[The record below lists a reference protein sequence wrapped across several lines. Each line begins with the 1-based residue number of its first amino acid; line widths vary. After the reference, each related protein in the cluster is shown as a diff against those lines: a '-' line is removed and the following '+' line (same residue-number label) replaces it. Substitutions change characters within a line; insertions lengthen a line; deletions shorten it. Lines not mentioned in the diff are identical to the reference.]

1 MKNKSSTLFL
11 LYNRVNC
18 EGANVIS
25 RENGVCGSLL
35 LLASTGDRTIQAL
48 LENQVQ
54 IILYQPA
61 WQSMSEIF
69 EHNLLI

>member
-1 MKNKSSTLFL
+1 M
-11 LYNRVNC
+11 
-18 EGANVIS
+18 IS

-54 IILYQPA
+54 IILYQVE
-61 WQSMSEIF
+61 SGFIF
-69 EHNLLI
+69 IALAAGLAVNVGDF

>member
-1 MKNKSSTLFL
+1 MKKKSSTLFL

-54 IILYQPA
+54 IIL
-61 WQSMSEIF
+61 
-69 EHNLLI
+69 